1 MAAHRST
8 GRDERVVDEV
18 RRVAAAGL
26 DGAELLR
33 RTARAI
39 GRVVPFDAYCASTVD
54 PASHLP
60 TLGLAEGL
68 AERSPDPELA
78 DVYFDRIFFAH
89 DLEQAA
95 AMLRHRRP
103 VALLSEA
110 TGGRLEQS
118 LRYRELLQPLR
129 LQHELNTVFV
139 ERNLWG
145 GMDLIRG
152 SDRPDFAP
160 HEVALVRRLTPHVAA
175 GLRSAAFRVQ
185 ATVEPAGDDAPGV
198 LTLDHRGRVVSATPA
213 AERHLADL
221 GELAPNWRDG
231 GDLPTPVRM
240 VVGALGAA
248 VQPPSDQARQLVPRL
263 RVRGRSGRWLTLHAS
278 VTEPTPERPSE
289 RVIVIGPAQ
298 ADELAWLRLAAYG
311 LTPREEEVV
320 KLVVR
325 GLSTR
330 QIADTLF
337 ISEHT
342 AQRHISNSFEKVGTR
357 SRPALMQRLFF
368 EQLVPSAGER

>member
-1 MAAHRST
+1 MATSRST
-8 GRDERVVDEV
+8 TTDERVVDEV
-18 RRVAAAGL
+18 KRAAAAGL

-60 TLGLAEGL
+60 TAGISEGL
-68 AERSPDPELA
+68 AERSSDPELE
-78 DVYFDRIFFAH
+78 DFYFNRIYFAH
-89 DLEQAA
+89 DLEQGA
-95 AMLRHRRP
+95 AMLRQRRP
-103 VALLSEA
+103 VTLLSEA
-110 TGGRLEQS
+110 TSGRLEQS

-152 SDRPDFAP
+152 LDRPDFAP
-160 HEVALVRRLTPHVAA
+160 HEVALIRRLAPHVAA
-175 GLRSAAFRVQ
+175 GLRSAALRVR

-198 LTLDHRGRVVSATPA
+198 LTLDQRGRVVSATPA

-221 GELAPNWRDG
+221 GELAPGWRDG
-231 GDLPTPVRM
+231 RDLPTPVRT

-248 VQPPSDQARQLVPRL
+248 LQPQSDQARQFVPRL
-263 RVRGRSGRWLTLHAS
+263 QVRGRSGRWLTLHAS
-278 VTEPTPERPSE
+278 LTEPAPDRPSE
-289 RVIVIGPAQ
+289 RVIVIAPAR
-298 ADELAWLRLAAYG
+298 AAELLWLRLAAYG
-311 LTPREEEVV
+311 LSPREEEII

-325 GLSTR
+325 GRSTR

-342 AQRHISNSFEKVGTR
+342 VQRHIANIFEKVGTR
-357 SRPALMQRLFF
+357 SRPALMQRLFV
-368 EQLVPSAGER
+368 EHLLPSVGDS